1 MLVNVHNVL
10 YTIHVS
16 YKTLQN
22 ITKHYKTRRTQ
33 EMKKVKELTN
43 EELLNRYFYY
53 RTKYDDLDYSEEYIK
68 HVEKQF
74 ERAEEEVLRR
84 MGGFK
89 K

>member
-1 MLVNVHNVL
+1 
-10 YTIHVS
+10 
-16 YKTLQN
+16 
-22 ITKHYKTRRTQ
+22 
-33 EMKKVKELTN
+33 MKKDKELTN

-53 RTKYDDLDYSEEYIK
+53 RTKYEDLDYSEEYIK

-74 ERAEEEVLRR
+74 ERAEEVLRR